1 MFLNLRLWQL
11 TQGVRLRIFFAVLVG
26 VISST
31 VGVVRLALL
40 GWLLALIFQ
49 GAGFDDILMPAIII
63 AGVMVLRGALDHL
76 RIMVAHETA
85 ARVQLL
91 LRKRLI
97 LLSFVLIALSTI
109 SGKTPLNRAKNF
121 SGQPTNFRALLLRI
135 NVINSFATNSGES
148 LAFPNDLFISSTMSL
163 LIFVCVALGAK

>member
-1 MFLNLRLWQL
+1 MFLNSRLWQL
-11 TQGVRLRIFFAVLVG
+11 TQGVRLRIFFAVFVG
-26 VISST
+26 VVSST

-85 ARVQLL
+85 SRVQLL
-91 LRKRLI
+91 LRKRLFDQVVTLGPAYFGMNRTGEV
-97 LLSFVLIALSTI
+97 LLTMVEGVEQLETYFGKYLPQK
-109 SGKTPLNRAKNF
+109 KTPAPCR
-121 SGQPTNFRALLLRI
+121 
-135 NVINSFATNSGES
+135 
-148 LAFPNDLFISSTMSL
+148 
-163 LIFVCVALGAK
+163 